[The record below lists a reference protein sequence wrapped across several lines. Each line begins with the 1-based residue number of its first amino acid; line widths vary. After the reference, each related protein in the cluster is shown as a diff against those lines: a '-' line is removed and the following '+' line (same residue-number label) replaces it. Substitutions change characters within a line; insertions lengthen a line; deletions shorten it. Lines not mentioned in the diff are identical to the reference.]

1 MLLKDDKQRL
11 SNTLKLLPECP
22 GVYQYFDEEGTVIY
36 VGKAKVLKRRV
47 SQYFDKDISGKTKV
61 LVSKIADVKT
71 IVVNSEVDAL
81 LLENNLIKKYQ
92 PRYNIRL
99 KDDKSYP
106 WICIKKEP
114 FPRVVKT
121 RNKSEDGSEYF
132 GPYASVRVL
141 RTVLDLITKVYP
153 LRSCSS
159 NLSAENIRK
168 KKVKLCLKYHIGK
181 CKGPCQGLQSE
192 EEYDTTIANVRHII
206 SGNISVVIKDLET
219 RMYEY
224 SDTMQYEQA
233 QEMKEKI
240 DLIRNYQSKSTVL
253 SAKMHDYDVFSIATD
268 NKISF
273 INYIKI
279 VEGAVVQVHTIEMKK
294 ILDETDDDMLLMT
307 IADMREKHH
316 STATEIIVPF
326 EPSIEIPGA
335 KYIVPKAG
343 DKKQLLNLSERNL
356 KYYIMDRQKK
366 LDLIDPDR
374 HKTRILNQM
383 KEDLRMSV
391 EPHRIECFDNSNL
404 QGTNPVA
411 SMSCFIDCK
420 PAKKEYR
427 HFNIKTVVGADDF
440 ASMREI
446 ITRRYTRVLNENL
459 EMPDLIVIDGGK
471 GQLSAALES
480 LDELGL
486 RGKVAII
493 GIAKRLEE
501 IYFPG
506 DQYPLYLSKDSETLK
521 IIQQIRDEAHRFG
534 ITHHRN
540 RRSKSQLK

>member
-106 WICIKKEP
+106 WICIKKES

-141 RTVLDLITKVYP
+141 RTVLDLISKVYP
-153 LRSCSS
+153 LRSCNS

-224 SDTMQYEQA
+224 SDTMQYEKA

-240 DLIRNYQSKSTVL
+240 DLIRNYQTKSTVL

-404 QGTNPVA
+404 HGTNPVA

>member
-121 RNKSEDGSEYF
+121 RNKIEDGSEYF

-224 SDTMQYEQA
+224 SDTMQYEKA

-366 LDLIDPDR
+366 LDLVDPDR

>member
-106 WICIKKEP
+106 WICIKKES

-224 SDTMQYEQA
+224 SDTMQYEKA

-279 VEGAVVQVHTIEMKK
+279 VEGDVVQDHTIEMKK
-294 ILDETDDDMLLMT
+294 KLDETDDDMLLMT

-486 RGKVAII
+486 HGKVAII

>member
-106 WICIKKEP
+106 WICIRKEP

-192 EEYDTTIANVRHII
+192 EEYNNTIANVRHII

-219 RMYEY
+219 RMFEY

-253 SAKMHDYDVFSIATD
+253 SAKMHNYDVFSIATD

-294 ILDETDDDMLLMT
+294 VLDETDDDMLLMT

-366 LDLIDPDR
+366 LDLVDPDR

>member
-106 WICIKKEP
+106 WICIRKEP

-192 EEYDTTIANVRHII
+192 EEYNNTIANVRHII

-219 RMYEY
+219 RMFEY

-253 SAKMHDYDVFSIATD
+253 SAKMHNYDVFSIATD

-294 ILDETDDDMLLMT
+294 VLDETDDDMLLMT

-366 LDLIDPDR
+366 LDLVDPDR

-459 EMPDLIVIDGGK
+459 EMPNLIVIDGGK

-493 GIAKRLEE
+493 GIAKKLEE

-506 DQYPLYLSKDSETLK
+506 DQYPLYLNKDSETLK

>member
-106 WICIKKEP
+106 WICIRKEP

-192 EEYDTTIANVRHII
+192 EEYNNTIANVRHII

-219 RMYEY
+219 RMFEY

-253 SAKMHDYDVFSIATD
+253 SAKMHNYDVFSIATD

-294 ILDETDDDMLLMT
+294 VLDETDDDMLLMT

>member
-121 RNKSEDGSEYF
+121 RNKIEDGSEYF

-192 EEYDTTIANVRHII
+192 EEYNNTIANVRHII
-206 SGNISVVIKDLET
+206 SGNISVVLKDLET
-219 RMYEY
+219 RMFEY

-253 SAKMHDYDVFSIATD
+253 SAKMHNYDVFSIATD

-294 ILDETDDDMLLMT
+294 VLDETDDDMLLMT

-366 LDLIDPDR
+366 LDLVDPDR

-540 RRSKSQLK
+540 KRSKSQLK

>member
-121 RNKSEDGSEYF
+121 RNKIEDGSEYF

-141 RTVLDLITKVYP
+141 RTVLDLIAKVYP

-224 SDTMQYEQA
+224 SDTMQYEKA

>member
-224 SDTMQYEQA
+224 SDTMQYEKA

-366 LDLIDPDR
+366 LDLVDPDR

>member
-1 MLLKDDKQRL
+1 M
-11 SNTLKLLPECP
+11 
-22 GVYQYFDEEGTVIY
+22 
-36 VGKAKVLKRRV
+36 
-47 SQYFDKDISGKTKV
+47 
-61 LVSKIADVKT
+61 KT

-106 WICIKKEP
+106 WICIRKEP

-121 RNKSEDGSEYF
+121 RNKNEDGSEYF

-168 KKVKLCLKYHIGK
+168 KKVKLCLKYHIRK

-192 EEYDTTIANVRHII
+192 EEYNNTIANVRHII

-219 RMYEY
+219 RMFEY

-253 SAKMHDYDVFSIATD
+253 SAKMHNYDVFSIATD

-294 ILDETDDDMLLMT
+294 VLDETDDDMLLMT

-366 LDLIDPDR
+366 LDLVDPDR

>member
-121 RNKSEDGSEYF
+121 RNKIEDGSEYF

-192 EEYDTTIANVRHII
+192 EEYNNTIANVRHII
-206 SGNISVVIKDLET
+206 SGNISVVLKDLET
-219 RMYEY
+219 RMFEY

-540 RRSKSQLK
+540 KRSKSQLK

>member
-106 WICIKKEP
+106 WICIKKES

-141 RTVLDLITKVYP
+141 RTVLDLISKVYP

-224 SDTMQYEQA
+224 SDTMQYEKA

-540 RRSKSQLK
+540 KRSKSQLK

>member
-224 SDTMQYEQA
+224 SDTMQYEKA

-446 ITRRYTRVLNENL
+446 ITRHYTRVLNENL

>member
-114 FPRVVKT
+114 FPRVIKT

-206 SGNISVVIKDLET
+206 SGNISVVLKDLET
-219 RMYEY
+219 RMYQY

-294 ILDETDDDMLLMT
+294 VLDETDDDMLLMT

-366 LDLIDPDR
+366 LDLVDPDR

-383 KEDLRMSV
+383 KEDLRMAV

>member
-106 WICIKKEP
+106 WICIRKEP

-192 EEYDTTIANVRHII
+192 EEYNNTIANVRHII
-206 SGNISVVIKDLET
+206 SGNISVVLKDLET
-219 RMYEY
+219 RMFEY

-240 DLIRNYQSKSTVL
+240 DLIKNYQSKSTVL
-253 SAKMHDYDVFSIATD
+253 SAKMHNYDVFSIATD

-294 ILDETDDDMLLMT
+294 VLDETDDDMLLMT

-366 LDLIDPDR
+366 LDLVDPDR

-427 HFNIKTVVGADDF
+427 HYNIKTVVGADDF

>member
-106 WICIKKEP
+106 WICIRKEP

-121 RNKSEDGSEYF
+121 RNKNEDGSEYF

-192 EEYDTTIANVRHII
+192 EEYNNTIANVRHII
-206 SGNISVVIKDLET
+206 SGNISVVLKDLET
-219 RMYEY
+219 RMFEY

-253 SAKMHDYDVFSIATD
+253 SAKMHNYDVFSIATD

-294 ILDETDDDMLLMT
+294 VLDETDDDMLLMT

-366 LDLIDPDR
+366 LDLVDPDR

-459 EMPDLIVIDGGK
+459 EMPNLIVIDGGK

-493 GIAKRLEE
+493 GIAKKLEE

-506 DQYPLYLSKDSETLK
+506 DQYPLYLNKDSETLK

>member
-106 WICIKKEP
+106 WICIRKEP

-121 RNKSEDGSEYF
+121 RNKNEDGSEYF

-168 KKVKLCLKYHIGK
+168 KKVKLCLKYHIRK

-192 EEYDTTIANVRHII
+192 EEYNNTIANVRHII

-219 RMYEY
+219 RMFEY

-253 SAKMHDYDVFSIATD
+253 SAKMHNYDVFSIATD

-294 ILDETDDDMLLMT
+294 VLDETDDDMLLMT

-366 LDLIDPDR
+366 LDLVDPDR

>member
-106 WICIKKEP
+106 WICIRKEP

-192 EEYDTTIANVRHII
+192 EEYNNTIANVRHII

-219 RMYEY
+219 RMFEY

-253 SAKMHDYDVFSIATD
+253 SAKMHNYDVFSIATD

-294 ILDETDDDMLLMT
+294 VLDETDDDMLLMT

-366 LDLIDPDR
+366 LDLVDPDR

-427 HFNIKTVVGADDF
+427 HYNIKTVVGADDF

>member
-106 WICIKKEP
+106 WICIRKEP

-192 EEYDTTIANVRHII
+192 EEYNNTIANVRQII

-219 RMYEY
+219 RMFEY

-253 SAKMHDYDVFSIATD
+253 SAKMHNYDVFSIATD

-294 ILDETDDDMLLMT
+294 VLDETDDDMLLMT

-356 KYYIMDRQKK
+356 KYYILDRQKK
-366 LDLIDPDR
+366 LDLVDPDR

-427 HFNIKTVVGADDF
+427 HYNIKTVVGADDF

>member
-206 SGNISVVIKDLET
+206 SGNISMVIKDLET

-224 SDTMQYEQA
+224 SDTMQYEKA

-374 HKTRILNQM
+374 HKTRILNHM

>member
-106 WICIKKEP
+106 WICIKKES

-224 SDTMQYEQA
+224 SDTMQYEKA

-486 RGKVAII
+486 HGKVAII

>member
-106 WICIKKEP
+106 WICIRKEP

-192 EEYDTTIANVRHII
+192 EEYNNTIANVRHII
-206 SGNISVVIKDLET
+206 SGNISVVLKDLET
-219 RMYEY
+219 RMFEY

-253 SAKMHDYDVFSIATD
+253 SAKMHNYDVFSIATD

-294 ILDETDDDMLLMT
+294 VLDETDDDMLLMT

-366 LDLIDPDR
+366 LDLVDPDR

>member
-224 SDTMQYEQA
+224 SDTMQYEKA

-356 KYYIMDRQKK
+356 KYYIMERQKK

>member
-106 WICIKKEP
+106 WICIRKEP

-192 EEYDTTIANVRHII
+192 EEYNNTIANVRHII
-206 SGNISVVIKDLET
+206 SGNISVVLKDLET
-219 RMYEY
+219 RMFEY

-240 DLIRNYQSKSTVL
+240 DLIKNYQSKSTVL
-253 SAKMHDYDVFSIATD
+253 SAKMHNYDVFSIATD

-294 ILDETDDDMLLMT
+294 VLDETDDDMLLMT
-307 IADMREKHH
+307 IAD
-316 STATEIIVPF
+316 
-326 EPSIEIPGA
+326 
-335 KYIVPKAG
+335 
-343 DKKQLLNLSERNL
+343 
-356 KYYIMDRQKK
+356 
-366 LDLIDPDR
+366 
-374 HKTRILNQM
+374 
-383 KEDLRMSV
+383 
-391 EPHRIECFDNSNL
+391 
-404 QGTNPVA
+404 
-411 SMSCFIDCK
+411 
-420 PAKKEYR
+420 
-427 HFNIKTVVGADDF
+427 
-440 ASMREI
+440 
-446 ITRRYTRVLNENL
+446 
-459 EMPDLIVIDGGK
+459 
-471 GQLSAALES
+471 
-480 LDELGL
+480 
-486 RGKVAII
+486 
-493 GIAKRLEE
+493 
-501 IYFPG
+501 
-506 DQYPLYLSKDSETLK
+506 
-521 IIQQIRDEAHRFG
+521 
-534 ITHHRN
+534 
-540 RRSKSQLK
+540 

>member
-206 SGNISVVIKDLET
+206 SGNISMVIKDLET

-224 SDTMQYEQA
+224 SDTMQYEKA

-540 RRSKSQLK
+540 KRSKSQLK

>member
-11 SNTLKLLPECP
+11 ANTLKLLPECP
-22 GVYQYFDEEGTVIY
+22 GVYQYLDEEGTVIY

-121 RNKSEDGSEYF
+121 RNKTDDGSEYF

-168 KKVKLCLKYHIGK
+168 QKVKLCLKYHMGK

-192 EEYDTTIANVRHII
+192 EEYNTTIANVRHII
-206 SGNISVVIKDLET
+206 SGNISVVLKDLET

-224 SDTMQYEQA
+224 SDAMQYEQA

-279 VEGAVVQVHTIEMKK
+279 VEGAVVQVHTTEMKK
-294 ILDETDDDMLLMT
+294 VLDETDDDMLLMT

-335 KYIVPKAG
+335 KYVVPKAG

-366 LDLIDPDR
+366 LDLVDPDR

-427 HFNIKTVVGADDF
+427 HFNIKTVVGPDDF

-540 RRSKSQLK
+540 KRSKSQFK

>member
-106 WICIKKEP
+106 WICIRKEP

-192 EEYDTTIANVRHII
+192 EEYNNTIANVRHII

-219 RMYEY
+219 RMFEY

-253 SAKMHDYDVFSIATD
+253 SAKMHNYDVFSIATD

-294 ILDETDDDMLLMT
+294 VLDETDDDMLLMT

-356 KYYIMDRQKK
+356 KYYILDRQKK
-366 LDLIDPDR
+366 LDLVDPDR

-427 HFNIKTVVGADDF
+427 HYNIKTVVGADDF

-493 GIAKRLEE
+493 GIAKKLEE

-506 DQYPLYLSKDSETLK
+506 DQYPLYLNKDSETLK

-540 RRSKSQLK
+540 RRNKSQLK

>member
-61 LVSKIADVKT
+61 LVSKIADVRT

-121 RNKSEDGSEYF
+121 RNKIEDGSEYF

-192 EEYDTTIANVRHII
+192 EEYNNTIANVRHII
-206 SGNISVVIKDLET
+206 SGNISVVLKDLET
-219 RMYEY
+219 RMFEY

-253 SAKMHDYDVFSIATD
+253 SAKMHNYDVFSIATD

-294 ILDETDDDMLLMT
+294 VLDETDDDMLLMT

-366 LDLIDPDR
+366 LDLVDPDR

>member
-121 RNKSEDGSEYF
+121 RNKIEDGSEYF

-224 SDTMQYEQA
+224 SDTMQYEKA

-540 RRSKSQLK
+540 KRSKSQLK

>member
-106 WICIKKEP
+106 WICIRKEP

-192 EEYDTTIANVRHII
+192 EEYNNTIANVRHII

-219 RMYEY
+219 RMFEY

-253 SAKMHDYDVFSIATD
+253 SAKMHNYDVFSIATD

-294 ILDETDDDMLLMT
+294 VLDETDDDMLLMT

-356 KYYIMDRQKK
+356 KYYILDRQKK
-366 LDLIDPDR
+366 LDLVDPDR

-427 HFNIKTVVGADDF
+427 HYNIKTVVGADDF

-540 RRSKSQLK
+540 RRNKSQLK

>member
-224 SDTMQYEQA
+224 SDTMQYEKA

-294 ILDETDDDMLLMT
+294 VLDETDDDMLLMT

-366 LDLIDPDR
+366 LDLVDPDR

>member
-224 SDTMQYEQA
+224 SDTMQYEKA

-240 DLIRNYQSKSTVL
+240 DLIKNYQSKSTVL
-253 SAKMHDYDVFSIATD
+253 SAKMHNYDVFSIATD

-366 LDLIDPDR
+366 LDLVDPDR

-540 RRSKSQLK
+540 KRSKSQLK